1 MWLVFGLIL
10 IGIGLWSILE
20 AGIGF
25 QLSALGGLGM
35 AIVGAIVGGIGY
47 KRIETRE
54 HQQAIEL
61 LEVLQGLKEAGV
73 EARPGPIFTIPKK
86 DVTD

>member
-1 MWLVFGLIL
+1 MVY
-10 IGIGLWSILE
+10 
-20 AGIGF
+20 
-25 QLSALGGLGM
+25 LGGLGM

-61 LEVLQGLKEAGV
+61 LETLQGLKEAGV
-73 EARPGPIFTIPKK
+73 EVRPGSIFTILKK